1 MVVSRKSFYVAISVL
16 LLPIFIFI
24 LLNTGKP
31 KYQKLPIYGERI
43 PPDGMDIKDTIF
55 HVIPDFSVTNQ
66 SGIVITK
73 NDLNDCVYIANFFF
87 ASCQD
92 ICPKMNAE
100 LELIYNKLN
109 SKKLEEKKYS
119 TVKFISF
126 TVDPVNDSVSV
137 LADYAKKFNADSK
150 IWHFCVTSQ
159 DSLLKIGSGFLL
171 PVSKEDK
178 TIDHSQQLILV
189 DKNHHIRGVYDGLNK
204 KETERLYDE
213 LKVLLTEYDN

>member
-73 NDLNDCVYIANFFF
+73 DDLNDCVYIANFFLCIV
-87 ASCQD
+87 SGYL
-92 ICPKMNAE
+92 PKNE
-100 LELIYNKLN
+100 
-109 SKKLEEKKYS
+109 
-119 TVKFISF
+119 
-126 TVDPVNDSVSV
+126 
-137 LADYAKKFNADSK
+137 
-150 IWHFCVTSQ
+150 C
-159 DSLLKIGSGFLL
+159 
-171 PVSKEDK
+171 
-178 TIDHSQQLILV
+178 
-189 DKNHHIRGVYDGLNK
+189 
-204 KETERLYDE
+204 
-213 LKVLLTEYDN
+213 

>member
-1 MVVSRKSFYVAISVL
+1 
-16 LLPIFIFI
+16 
-24 LLNTGKP
+24 
-31 KYQKLPIYGERI
+31 
-43 PPDGMDIKDTIF
+43 
-55 HVIPDFSVTNQ
+55 
-66 SGIVITK
+66 
-73 NDLNDCVYIANFFF
+73 
-87 ASCQD
+87 
-92 ICPKMNAE
+92 MNAE

-126 TVDPVNDSVSV
+126 TVDPANDSVSL

-150 IWHFCVTSQ
+150 IWYFCVTSQ
-159 DSLLKIGSGFLL
+159 DSLLKIGSGFLM

-189 DKNHHIRGVYDGLNK
+189 DKNHHIRGFYDGLNK